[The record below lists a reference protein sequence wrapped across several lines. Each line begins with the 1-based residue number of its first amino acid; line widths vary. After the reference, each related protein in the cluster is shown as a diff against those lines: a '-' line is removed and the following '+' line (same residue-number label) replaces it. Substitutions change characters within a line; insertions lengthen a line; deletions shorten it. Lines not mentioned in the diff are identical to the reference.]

1 MPDPIEFGKLL
12 VRLQNLEHRAR
23 NDRTIIHFLESEV
36 ERLRLDFER
45 FKVKVATGIAVAG
58 LFLSGIAW
66 VIEAR
71 VF

>member
-1 MPDPIEFGKLL
+1 MPDPMEFGKFV

-23 NDRTIIHFLESEV
+23 NDRTVINFLENEIDK
-36 ERLRLDFER
+36 LRLDLER

-66 VIEAR
+66 VIEAK

>member
-12 VRLQNLEHRAR
+12 VRIQNLEHRAR

-45 FKVKVATGIAVAG
+45 FKMKVATGIAVAG